1 MPRIVYKTADG
12 KRVPSVSSILGQL
25 GWSKDGLIYW
35 ANSVG
40 LDGMTLDEARERV
53 TGPGTVAH
61 AMIEADIKGEALDT
75 TKVEQ
80 EIRDEAQQSFDN
92 YLAWKAANVVEVLSS
107 EGSLVSEDLRFGG
120 THDLVYVGRSSK
132 VCMLDAKTG
141 NGVYVDHMVQVA
153 GYGMLW
159 NESEGRGK
167 QRFVDRYE
175 VLRIHKDNAAQSWH
189 SVSAESM
196 GAPMEAFKLARKLYD
211 LQKPIKR
218 LVS

>member
-1 MPRIVYKTADG
+1 MPRIVYKAADG
-12 KRVPSVSSILGQL
+12 KRVPSVSTILSQL
-25 GWSKDGLIYW
+25 GWSKDGLVYW

-53 TGPGTVAH
+53 TGPGTIAH
-61 AMIEADIKGEALDT
+61 AMIEADTKGEALDT
-75 TKVEQ
+75 SKVAN
-80 EIRDEAQQSFDN
+80 DVLTEARQSFDN

-107 EGSLVSEDLRFGG
+107 EGSLVSEELRFGG
-120 THDLVYVGRSSK
+120 THDLVYIGRSGK

-141 NGVYVDHMVQVA
+141 NGVYGDHMVQVA

-159 NESEGRGK
+159 NENEGPAK

-175 VLRIHKDNAAQSWH
+175 VLRVHKDNAAQSWH

-196 GAPMEAFKLARKLYD
+196 GAPTEAFKLARRLYD
-211 LQKPIKR
+211 LQKPIKK